1 MKIVQTKR
9 YLKDLKRLGA
19 KAEDIDKLELDIATP
34 PQNLEMLFPALKLS
48 AKLDFPSATRENVAA
63 EEQIIF

>member
-9 YLKDLKRLGA
+9 YLKDLKRQGLRLR
-19 KAEDIDKLELDIATP
+19 ISTSWNWKLQA
-34 PQNLEMLFPALKLS
+34 PQNLEMLFLALKAS

-63 EEQIIF
+63 KEQFIF